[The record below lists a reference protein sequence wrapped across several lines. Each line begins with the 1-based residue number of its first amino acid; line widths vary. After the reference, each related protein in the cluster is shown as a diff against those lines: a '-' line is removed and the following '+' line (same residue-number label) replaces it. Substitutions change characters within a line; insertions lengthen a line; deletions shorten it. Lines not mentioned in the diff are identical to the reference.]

1 MTAKGFDFSTS
12 KPGGI
17 KTSSEHLIISTKQ
30 KKGTLVNVLFEPNT
44 KLSDSM
50 TYDITAWS
58 LPYAYGLNCIASEV
72 ELKGADKAQV
82 QTENNQGQPENKS
95 TTNREIYA
103 YLFAWDSLSVGAFL
117 STMFLRGMRVR

>member
-1 MTAKGFDFSTS
+1 M
-12 KPGGI
+12 
-17 KTSSEHLIISTKQ
+17 IISTKQ

-72 ELKGADKAQV
+72 ELKGADKAQAEIK
-82 QTENNQGQPENKS
+82 QNEIS
-95 TTNREIYA
+95 EIYA
-103 YLFAWDSLSVGAFL
+103 YLIHWESMTDASCS
-117 STMFLRGMRVR
+117 